1 MKFRT
6 KILQAGKTATG
17 IHVPA
22 NVVESLGSGKRP
34 KVRVTINHYTYRSS
48 VAPMGGKFMVGVSA
62 ETRTH
67 ARVAGGDEVDVE
79 IELDAE
85 PREVTVPPD
94 FAAALRRDASAKRFF
109 EGVSYSKKRWH
120 VLAIKGAK
128 TAETRQRRIA
138 NSVRMLREGKI

>member
-1 MKFRT
+1 MKFRA

-17 IHVPA
+17 IQVPA
-22 NVVESLGSGKRP
+22 QVVDSLGSGKRP

-48 VAPMGGKFMVGVSA
+48 VASMGGKFMVGVSA
-62 ETRTH
+62 ETRVH

-94 FAAALRRDASAKRFF
+94 FAAALRRDARAKRVF
-109 EGVSYSKKRWH
+109 EGLSYSKKRWH
-120 VLAIKGAK
+120 VLSIEGAK

-138 NSVRMLREGKI
+138 NSVRILHERKT